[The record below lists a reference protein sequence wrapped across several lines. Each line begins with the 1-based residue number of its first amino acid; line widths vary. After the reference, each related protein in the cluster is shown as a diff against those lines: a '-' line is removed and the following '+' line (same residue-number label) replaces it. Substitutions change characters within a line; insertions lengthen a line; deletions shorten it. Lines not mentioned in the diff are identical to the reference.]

1 MPRGNL
7 TADDGGSKQQL
18 AQLAQ
23 LATTIA
29 NTISIPRGTQ
39 TPTSYISCISC
50 IPRGTRARETA
61 ETWRWTVEA
70 RGADE

>member
-7 TADDGGSKQQL
+7 TADDGGCKQQL

-39 TPTSYISCISC
+39 TPTSYISCI
-50 IPRGTRARETA
+50 PRGTRARETA
-61 ETWRWTVEA
+61 ETWRWTVET